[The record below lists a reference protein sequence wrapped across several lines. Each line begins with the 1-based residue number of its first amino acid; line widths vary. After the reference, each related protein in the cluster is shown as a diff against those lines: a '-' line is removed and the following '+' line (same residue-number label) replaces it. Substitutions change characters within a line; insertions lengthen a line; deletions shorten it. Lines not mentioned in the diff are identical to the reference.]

1 MNWRYEIIE
10 EARDRV
16 MAKRIVSAIEKLF
29 KRDRVLFEI
38 DAKESWGIRLF
49 FLPCIALWDSISLGI
64 QNPKHE
70 IRYKRV
76 KKRFSLSLYFD
87 IQIFLLFHGTKG
99 NPPKETFL

>member
-38 DAKESWGIRLF
+38 DTNGTLNNPQAWH
-49 FLPCIALWDSISLGI
+49 LPSGELPELG
-64 QNPKHE
+64 
-70 IRYKRV
+70 
-76 KKRFSLSLYFD
+76 
-87 IQIFLLFHGTKG
+87 G
-99 NPPKETFL
+99 